1 MLIIYGGTY
10 SRKLIGKV
18 DSEIWRFS
26 ERITCLTIKYVL
38 TLTEEKNHSEQLIT
52 VKEDIPLNL
61 SSTSYSQ
68 IKSYTY
74 NWVKLLLNTYL
85 DIKRLMKPGQLL
97 NKSDRKLKNM
107 IFLIKYFGPELQEH
121 YLC

>member
-1 MLIIYGGTY
+1 M
-10 SRKLIGKV
+10 
-18 DSEIWRFS
+18 
-26 ERITCLTIKYVL
+26 L

-107 IFLIKYFGPELQEH
+107 IFLIKYFGHELQEH